1 MPADCAVPWE
11 NREGRFPVFAC
22 VAGRFGVNRRN
33 PVRCEERS
41 MRRLGILAVVG
52 LVVLAGCNRNK
63 PKLTACVD
71 GKPVVERTLDVAPP
85 NCVP

>member
-1 MPADCAVPWE
+1 
-11 NREGRFPVFAC
+11 
-22 VAGRFGVNRRN
+22 
-33 PVRCEERS
+33 